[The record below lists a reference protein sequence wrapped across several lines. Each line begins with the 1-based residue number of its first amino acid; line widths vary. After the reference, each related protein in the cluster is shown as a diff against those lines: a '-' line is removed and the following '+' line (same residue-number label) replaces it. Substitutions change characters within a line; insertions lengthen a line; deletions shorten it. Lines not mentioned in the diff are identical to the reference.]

1 MRKKALFFP
10 VLAAL
15 ILAGCSNDDVSE
27 VIQDET
33 PKVFTG
39 DEAYISVR
47 LADAGSIYSRATTG
61 NPDYEYGSSNE
72 HAVKNAYFYF
82 YDANGVFV
90 SEGNAWNDG
99 DSSVPEEGNAA
110 GNIEFRSNTV
120 VVLKGLT
127 RKNYPQ
133 YMVTVLNRPSDFV
146 PGGTLAEMETKLV
159 SNSAVGITTQYD
171 GTNHFVMSTTSWAE
185 QNTNGVQTAYV
196 EGKQL
201 YFVTEVKEGNF
212 SLEPIDDNKNKT
224 NYVTVYVE
232 RLAAKVTLKM
242 GNLSNNVVIL
252 NDGTKLYEIQATV
265 AGDKNEATEDDNIAA
280 EKLYVKID
288 GWKLNAT
295 AKKSNIV
302 KNIDETW
309 TKEKLGF
316 VWNNT
321 TDHRSFWGKSFNYEK
336 SSYPENAAGAN
347 NSEYLNY
354 VNLQDDKTNSPL
366 LGLAESDYCA
376 ENTNTEAI
384 VTANFPSCVTSILVK
399 ATVCNSNGE
408 ALPLVRFNGELFKE
422 TDYVKYIL
430 NVMKTKNQW
439 NVWVSEGTQDKK
451 YVQLDE
457 SYLKVESVGDGKVK
471 VMLDDTKISATLILY
486 QQSALP
492 DENGKYTYD
501 QVKTEDKETFIGK
514 INEALLAEC
523 NSNATSIGYENGN
536 MYYNIPIEHLN
547 ESNKVDGKY
556 DGIKEANYG
565 VVRNHHYVVT
575 INKLEKIGK
584 GIFNPEEVIVP
595 GKDDDKDAYYVG
607 ANINILS
614 WKIVKQSVEL

>member
-10 VLAAL
+10 VLVAL
-15 ILAGCSNDDVSE
+15 MLAGCSNDDVSE

-47 LADAGSIYSRATTG
+47 LADAGSIYSRTTTE
-61 NPDYEYGSSNE
+61 NPGYEYGSPNE

-90 SEGNAWNDG
+90 SEGNAWDG
-99 DSSVPEEGNAA
+99 GNSSVSEEGKAA
-110 GNIEFRSNTV
+110 GNIEFKSNTV

-127 RKNYPQ
+127 KKNYPK

-146 PGGTLAEMETKLV
+146 PDGTLAEMETKLV
-159 SNSAVGITTQYD
+159 NESTVGITTRYD
-171 GTNHFVMSTTSWAE
+171 GTDHFVMSTTSWADQDE
-185 QNTNGVQTAYV
+185 VQTDYQT
-196 EGKQL
+196 GKQK
-201 YFVTEVKEGNF
+201 YFVTEVKENNF
-212 SLEPIDDNKNKT
+212 SLEPIDDVKNET

-232 RLAAKVTLKM
+232 RLAAKVTLEM
-242 GNLSNNVVIL
+242 GNLLNVVTL
-252 NDGTKLYEIQATV
+252 GDGTKLYEIQATV
-265 AGDKNEATEDDNIAA
+265 AGDENGATTEDNIAA

-309 TKEKLGF
+309 TDENLGF
-316 VWNNT
+316 TWNKT
-321 TDHRSFWGKSFNYEK
+321 TDYRSFWGKSFNYGR
-336 SSYPENAAGAN
+336 SGYPVNATGAN

-354 VNLQDDKTNSPL
+354 VNLSGTLKHF
-366 LGLAESDYCA
+366 GESDYCA
-376 ENTNTEAI
+376 ENTNSQEI
-384 VTANFPSCVTSILVK
+384 VSANFPSCVTSILVK
-399 ATVCNSNGE
+399 ATVCNKEGKGLS
-408 ALPLVRFNGELFKE
+408 LVRFNGELFTE

-430 NVMKTKNQW
+430 NVMKTKDQW
-439 NVWVSEGTQDKK
+439 NVWVKTSAEGAQEET
-451 YVQLDE
+451 YAQLDE
-457 SYLKVESVGDGKVK
+457 NSVKLENVGDGKVK
-471 VMLDDTKISATLILY
+471 VMLDDTKISATLYMY
-486 QQSALP
+486 QP
-492 DENGKYTYD
+492 GENDNDYSKVED
-501 QVKTEDKETFIGK
+501 KDKETFIGK

-523 NSNATSIGYENGN
+523 NSNATSIGYESGN

-547 ESNKVDGKY
+547 ESNKY

-584 GIFNPEEVIVP
+584 GIFKSDEVIVP

-607 ANINILS
+607 ANIKILS
-614 WKIVKQSVEL
+614 WKIVNQSVEL

>member
-15 ILAGCSNDDVSE
+15 MLAGCSNDDVSE
-27 VIQDET
+27 VIPDET

-47 LADAGSIYSRATTG
+47 LADAGSIYSRATAG
-61 NPDYEYGSSNE
+61 NPDYEYGSPDE

-90 SEGNAWNDG
+90 SEGNAWNG
-99 DSSVPEEGNAA
+99 GNSSVSEEGKAA
-110 GNIEFRSNTV
+110 GNIEFKSNTV

-127 RKNYPQ
+127 KKNYPK

-196 EGKQL
+196 KGKRL

-212 SLEPIDDNKNKT
+212 SLEPIDDDKNET
-224 NYVTVYVE
+224 SYVTVYVE
-232 RLAAKVTLKM
+232 RLAAKVTLEM
-242 GNLSNNVVIL
+242 GNLSNDKVTL
-252 NDGTKLYEIQATV
+252 NDGTVLYKLKATV
-265 AGDKNEATEDDNIAA
+265 GGNTNGATGDDNIAA

-302 KNIDETW
+302 KNIDEAWDNTGNGS
-309 TKEKLGF
+309 LGF
-316 VWNNT
+316 IWNKP
-321 TDHRSFWGKSFNYEK
+321 DDFRSFWGKSFNYGRND
-336 SSYPENAAGAN
+336 YPENAAEAT
-347 NSEYLNY
+347 NSLYLNY
-354 VNLQDDKTNSPL
+354 VNLSGTLKH
-366 LGLAESDYCA
+366 LAESDYCA
-376 ENTNTEAI
+376 ENTNSQEI
-384 VTANFPSCVTSILVK
+384 VSANFPSCVTSILVK
-399 ATVCNSNGE
+399 ATVCNREGKGLS
-408 ALPLVRFNGELFKE
+408 LVRFNGELFTE
-422 TDYVKYIL
+422 TGYVKYIL
-430 NVMKTKNQW
+430 NVMKTKDQW
-439 NVWVSEGTQDKK
+439 NVWVKTSAESAQDK
-451 YVQLDE
+451 YAQLDE
-457 SYLKVESVGDGKVK
+457 NYVKVENVGDGKVK
-471 VMLDDTKISATLILY
+471 VMLDDAKITDLY
-486 QQSALP
+486 TQSAQP
-492 DENGKYTYD
+492 GESGEYTYD
-501 QVKTEDKETFIGK
+501 PVETEDKETFIGN
-514 INEALLAEC
+514 INRNLLAEC

-547 ESNKVDGKY
+547 ESDVDENGN
-556 DGIKEANYG
+556 IPEANYG

-584 GIFNPEEVIVP
+584 GIFKSDEVIVP

-614 WKIVKQSVEL
+614 WKIVNQSVEL

>member
-15 ILAGCSNDDVSE
+15 MLAGCSNDDVSE

-47 LADAGSIYSRATTG
+47 LADAGSIYSRATTE
-61 NPDYEYGSSNE
+61 NPGYEYGSSDE
-72 HAVKNAYFYF
+72 HTVKNAYFYF

-90 SEGNAWNDG
+90 SEGNAWDG
-99 DSSVPEEGNAA
+99 GNSSVSEEGKAA
-110 GNIEFRSNTV
+110 GNIEFKSNTV

-127 RKNYPQ
+127 KKNYPK

-146 PGGTLAEMETKLV
+146 PDGTLAEMETKLV
-159 SNSAVGITTQYD
+159 NESTVGITTQYD
-171 GTNHFVMSTTSWAE
+171 GTDHFVMSTTSW
-185 QNTNGVQTAYV
+185 TNQTDVQTNYQQG
-196 EGKQL
+196 EQR

-212 SLEPIDDNKNKT
+212 LLEPVPANIDENKVVK
-224 NYVTVYVE
+224 VYVE
-232 RLAAKVTLKM
+232 RLAAKVTLEM
-242 GNLSNNVVIL
+242 GDLPNDKVTL
-252 NDGTKLYEIQATV
+252 NDGTVLYELKATV
-265 AGDKNEATEDDNIAA
+265 GGNANGATGDDNIAA

-295 AKKSNIV
+295 AKRSNIV

-309 TKEKLGF
+309 VNTADGSLGF

-321 TDHRSFWGKSFNYEK
+321 NDHRSFWGKSFNYGE
-336 SSYPENAAGAN
+336 SDYPENAADAA

-366 LGLAESDYCA
+366 LGLTESDYCA
-376 ENTNTEAI
+376 ENTNTQGI

-399 ATVCNSNGE
+399 ATVCNSKGE
-408 ALPLVRFNGELFKE
+408 ALSLVRFNGELFKK
-422 TDYVKYIL
+422 TDYIKYIL
-430 NVMKTKNQW
+430 NVMKTKSQW
-439 NVWVSEGTQDKK
+439 NVWVKTSAEGAQDETFA
-451 YVQLDE
+451 QLDE
-457 SYLKVESVGDGKVK
+457 NYLKVENVGDGKVK
-471 VMLDDTKISATLILY
+471 VMLDDAKIPATLY
-486 QQSALP
+486 TYKP
-492 DENGKYTYD
+492 DENDKYDYREVT
-501 QVKTEDKETFIGK
+501 TDKETFIGN
-514 INEALLAEC
+514 INGDLLAEC
-523 NSNATSIGYENGN
+523 NSNATSIGYEDGN

-547 ESNKVDGKY
+547 ESNKTDDGKY
-556 DGIKEANYG
+556 NGIKEANYG

-584 GIFNPEEVIVP
+584 GIFNPDEVIVL
-595 GKDDDKDAYYVG
+595 GKDDDKEAYYVG

-614 WKIVKQSVEL
+614 WKIVNQSVEL

>member
-15 ILAGCSNDDVSE
+15 MLAGCSNDDVSE

-47 LADAGSIYSRATTG
+47 LADAGSIYSRATTE
-61 NPDYEYGSSNE
+61 NPGYEYGGSNE

-90 SEGNAWNDG
+90 SEGNAWNGGISSEPEDG
-99 DSSVPEEGNAA
+99 KEDE
-110 GNIEFRSNTV
+110 NIEFKSKTV

-127 RKNYPQ
+127 KKKYPN
-133 YMVTVLNRPSDFV
+133 YMVTVLNRPSDFE

-159 SNSAVGITTQYD
+159 SESTVGITTQYD
-171 GTNHFVMSTTSWAE
+171 GTDHFVMSTTSW
-185 QNTNGVQTAYV
+185 TNQIDVQTNYQQG
-196 EGKQL
+196 EQR
-201 YFVTEVKEGNF
+201 YFVTEVKEDNF
-212 SLEPIDDNKNKT
+212 LLEPVPENIDEDKVVK
-224 NYVTVYVE
+224 VYVE
-232 RLAAKVTLKM
+232 RLAAKVTLEM
-242 GNLSNNVVIL
+242 GSLSNSVVTL

-265 AGDKNEATEDDNIAA
+265 AGDKNEATGDDNIAA

-295 AKKSNIV
+295 AKRSNIV

-309 TKEKLGF
+309 DNTGNGSLGF
-316 VWNNT
+316 IWNKPA
-321 TDHRSFWGKSFNYEK
+321 DYRSFWGKSFNYGK
-336 SSYPENAAGAN
+336 SGYPENAADAD

-354 VNLQDDKTNSPL
+354 VNLSGTLKHFD
-366 LGLAESDYCA
+366 ESDYCA
-376 ENTNTEAI
+376 ENTNTREI
-384 VTANFPSCVTSILVK
+384 VSVNFPSCVTSILVK
-399 ATVCNSNGE
+399 ATVCDENGM
-408 ALPLVRFNGELFKE
+408 ALDLVRFNGELFNE

-439 NVWVSEGTQDKK
+439 NVWVEILDEGTQDKK

-457 SYLKVESVGDGKVK
+457 SYLKVENVSDGKVK
-471 VMLDDTKISATLILY
+471 VMLDDAIIPAPLYTQSDIL
-486 QQSALP
+486 
-492 DENGKYTYD
+492 DENGEYPYT
-501 QVKTEDKETFIGK
+501 QVTNDNKKSVIEK
-514 INEALLAEC
+514 INSDLLAEC
-523 NSNATSIGYENGN
+523 NGDANTSIGYKSGN

-547 ESNKVDGKY
+547 ESNKTDGKY

-584 GIFNPEEVIVP
+584 GIFNPDEVIVP
-595 GKDDDKDAYYVG
+595 GKDDDKEAYYVG

-614 WKIVKQSVEL
+614 WKIVNQSVEL